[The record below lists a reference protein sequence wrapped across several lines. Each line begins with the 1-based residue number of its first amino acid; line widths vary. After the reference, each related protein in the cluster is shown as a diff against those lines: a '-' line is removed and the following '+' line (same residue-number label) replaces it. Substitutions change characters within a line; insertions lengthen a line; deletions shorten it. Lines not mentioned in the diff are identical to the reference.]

1 MMKGAYKLP
10 ARIWM
15 LLLFCVGATFW
26 CSGCHQGRT
35 QYPAYALKSNSL
47 DDWQSYGGTWDVSNG
62 VVHNHSDER
71 GAKLLAGSSQW
82 TDYRLQADVRF
93 DGDHGDMGVILRSSR
108 EEEGVDAYD
117 GYYVGLRTTDGTL
130 IIGRSDYGWMEARPI
145 PMPGGVHADTWYR
158 LIVIAEGCKIGATSE
173 NLTTGAKIGLVFSEQ
188 QCRTSGRIGLRSL
201 ATGGSWR
208 NIEVA
213 PSSAQD
219 FEQLAT
225 YAAGVEKPEFP
236 KREADYNSFFRFSAP
251 HDIAS
256 RDAGSQTMQTLPQ
269 PRISD
274 LQQMSRDTPTH
285 AMVRGVV
292 TITSPQLYIQ
302 DATGGVRVE
311 DSAGLAANVGDTV
324 EVSGYVKPTLYSA
337 IFKDDTVRLLWS
349 GTPVPPIS
357 VTPIQAASGSY
368 DARFIEVQGHLSN
381 VVTDA
386 AGHVEL
392 EIREDSQSFKAILK
406 NAPKRYLRE
415 LQPGSYL
422 RLRGVCVLDR
432 QYTQATTAFALLL
445 RSEDDVQV
453 LAGPPWWTPFHVILL
468 FAGLLV
474 LALLIQVIYF
484 RIQRWKTLAITQE
497 RERLAHDIHDTMA
510 QSFAGVGYQIQGIR
524 SSIVQ
529 GTHNG
534 PNEVADKLD
543 VAYQLVRRCH
553 EEASR
558 TVAMFGVSLEG
569 SGGLVDELE
578 NTVVRIAGE
587 QVKAV
592 VAIEGTPQPLSL
604 RLTKAL
610 LHIGQEAIT
619 NSLRHGAPTQI
630 RIVLG
635 FERNELYLTIADDGC
650 GFEEARVKPHLGMQG
665 MRQKTRE
672 IGGQL
677 VIASNVGSGTQATVR
692 VPLQQERP
700 AVRTRLLRAIT
711 KMFSRRIVKQHP

>member
-1 MMKGAYKLP
+1 MLKNSYKLSAP
-10 ARIWM
+10 PWVLI
-15 LLLFCVGATFW
+15 LLCVSAVLW
-26 CSGCHQGRT
+26 CNGCHQKPT
-35 QYPAYALKSNSL
+35 EYPGYPLKSNSL

-62 VVHNHSDER
+62 VIHNHSDER
-71 GAKLLAGSSQW
+71 GAKLLTGSGRW
-82 TDYRLQADVRF
+82 TNYRLQADVRF

-117 GYYVGLRTTDGTL
+117 GYYVGLRTTDDTL
-130 IIGRSDYGWMEARPI
+130 IIGRSDYGWQEARPV

-158 LIVIAEGCKIGATSE
+158 LIVIAQGCKIGATSE
-173 NLTTGAKIGLVFSEQ
+173 NLTTGAKTGLVFSEQ
-188 QCRTSGRIGLRSL
+188 PCRTSGRVGLRSL
-201 ATGGSWR
+201 GTGGSWR

-213 PSSAQD
+213 PSGLQD
-219 FEQLAT
+219 FEQLTAH
-225 YAAGVEKPEFP
+225 AAGIEKPEFP
-236 KREADYNSFFRFSAP
+236 KREADYNSFFRFSAS

-256 RDAGSQTMQTLPQ
+256 RNLGSYEMRTSPQ
-269 PRISD
+269 PRIGD
-274 LQQMSRDTPTH
+274 LQQMPRDTPTH
-285 AMVRGVV
+285 ATVRGVV

-311 DSAGLAANVGDTV
+311 DSPGLAANVGDTV
-324 EVSGYVKPTLYSA
+324 EVSGSVQPTLYSA
-337 IFKDDTVRLLWS
+337 VFKDDTVRLLWS
-349 GTPVPPIS
+349 GQPVPPIS
-357 VTPIQAASGSY
+357 ITSSQAASGSY

-381 VVTDA
+381 VVTDT

-392 EIREDSQSFKAILK
+392 NIREDGQDFKAILG
-406 NAPKRYLRE
+406 NTPKRYLRE

-432 QYTQATTAFALLL
+432 QYTQAMTAFALLL

-453 LAGPPWWTPFHVILL
+453 LAGPPWWTPLHMTLL
-468 FAGLLV
+468 FVGLLV

-497 RERLAHDIHDTMA
+497 RERLAQDIHDTMA

-524 SSIVQ
+524 SSIVH

-534 PNEVADKLD
+534 PHEVADKLD

-558 TVAMFGVSLEG
+558 TVAMFGASLEG

-578 NTVVRIAGE
+578 NTVIRISDE

-592 VAIEGTPQPLSL
+592 ALIQGISQPLSL
-604 RLTKAL
+604 RLTKTL

-619 NSLRHGAPTQI
+619 NSLRHAAPEQI

-635 FERNELYLTIADDGC
+635 FERNELYLTIADNGC
-650 GFEEARVKPHLGMQG
+650 GFDVPRVKPHFGMQG
-665 MRQKTRE
+665 MRQKARE
-672 IGGQL
+672 LGGQL
-677 VIASNVGSGTQATVR
+677 AITSKAGSGTEVTVR
-692 VPLQQERP
+692 VPLQQKRP
-700 AVRTRLLRAIT
+700 AVRMRLRNAIT
-711 KMFSRRIVKQHP
+711 TMFSRHIAK